1 MNARTSA
8 SSRQREDVPV
18 PSASL
23 EPRRIGLVG
32 AIASGKSLAARWFA
46 DRGWT
51 VLDADKEAHAL
62 YAAGTAMCDAV
73 VAEFGASV
81 RAADGGIDRARL
93 GGIVFSD
100 PARLKALEAIVHPA
114 LRDHLIRRLED
125 AEIRDER
132 IVLEMALLAR
142 WPEMVRRLDLV
153 LGISA
158 PPSLRVSRLRERNG
172 LSEAEAR
179 LRLDRQEPEDALLS
193 CATCVLVN
201 DGTPENLVAALRERF
216 SA

>member
-1 MNARTSA
+1 MNAHA
-8 SSRQREDVPV
+8 SGSELLHASVPR
-18 PSASL
+18 
-23 EPRRIGLVG
+23 PRRIGLVG

-73 VAEFGASV
+73 VTEFGEAV

-100 PARLKALEAIVHPA
+100 PARLKTLEAIVHPA
-114 LRDHLIRRLED
+114 LRDRLIHRIED
-125 AEIRDER
+125 ATARDEMV
-132 IVLEMALLAR
+132 VLEMALLAR
-142 WPEMVRRLDLV
+142 WPEMVRRLDMV

-158 PPSLRVSRLRERNG
+158 PSSLRLSRLRERNG

-193 CATCVLVN
+193 CATRMVVN
-201 DGTPENLVAALRERF
+201 VGTPEAMATALRDLFPE
-216 SA
+216 

>member
-1 MNARTSA
+1 MNARTSESSLRYEAAPA
-8 SSRQREDVPV
+8 SSA
-18 PSASL
+18 SA
-23 EPRRIGLVG
+23 PRRIGLVG

-62 YAAGTAMCDAV
+62 YAPGTGMCEVV
-73 VAEFGASV
+73 VAEFGDAV

-100 PARLKALEAIVHPA
+100 PARLNALEAIVHPA
-114 LRDHLIRRLED
+114 LRDRLIRRIED
-125 AEIRDER
+125 AAARDEN

-158 PPSLRVSRLRERNG
+158 PVPLRLSRLRERNR

-179 LRLDRQEPEDALLS
+179 LRLERQEPEEVLLS
-193 CATCVLVN
+193 CATDVIVN
-201 DGTPENLVAALRERF
+201 DGTPEILVAALRERF
-216 SA
+216 PA